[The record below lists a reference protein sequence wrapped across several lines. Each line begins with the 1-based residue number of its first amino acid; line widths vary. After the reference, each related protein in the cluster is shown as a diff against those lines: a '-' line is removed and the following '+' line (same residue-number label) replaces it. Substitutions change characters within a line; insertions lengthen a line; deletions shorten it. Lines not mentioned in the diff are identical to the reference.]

1 MPSFLR
7 WGMVMGTYID
17 VAEIVFQG
25 VAAQVAAD
33 KSNKLGPAITQ
44 AVKEVTSAD
53 SPEQAETKVRADSL
67 LADRLKTRVGQIVS
81 NMAEVANGA
90 AKPGK
95 PADDDARAQADTD
108 HARDALLALAKAD
121 PILAWTPSIISYLI
135 VLGFFAVI
143 AFLVSGLFRTPT
155 GDSGPA
161 VIQIVNICIG
171 ALTAA
176 FATVVN
182 FWLGSSLGSR
192 GKDAQAKIEALAPDR
207 RK

>member
-1 MPSFLR
+1 
-7 WGMVMGTYID
+7 MVMDTYID
-17 VAEIVFQG
+17 VAEKVSPG
-25 VAAQVAAD
+25 VGAQVAAD
-33 KSNKLGPAITQ
+33 KTNKLGPAITQ
-44 AVKEVTSAD
+44 AVKDVTSAD
-53 SPEQAETKVRADSL
+53 SPEQAEEKLRADSL
-67 LADRLKTRVGQIVS
+67 LANRLKTRVEQIVS
-81 NMAEVANGA
+81 DNAKVANET

-95 PADDDARAQADTD
+95 PADDNARGQADTD

-135 VLGFFAVI
+135 VVGFFAVI
-143 AFLVSGLFRTPT
+143 GFLVFGLFKTPT
-155 GDSGPA
+155 GDSAGA

-207 RK
+207 PK